1 MSETRTAYLKCPLE
15 RDPDDV
21 RDERIDAELA
31 ELFNGIELSTQI
43 EVLECVLKEH
53 RA

>member
-31 ELFNGIELSTQI
+31 ELFNDIELSAQVEI
-43 EVLECVLKEH
+43 LEQVLG
-53 RA
+53 